1 VKIDTGQQEKP
12 PFKVHKHLSDKKWLI
27 VLAVVILFLAG
38 AISGWIFVIS
48 QKKSDSSSAPAAQS
62 KSLIQGAEKE
72 KIINELDAVVA
83 KSGPEA
89 GQAFLDSRIS
99 KTTDKQEQSLLY
111 SVKSTY
117 SAFNVNE
124 NSQSDALK
132 AAYKAEE
139 LGPTEDTAYV
149 VAYLEENYGS
159 INNAIKYYKIFL
171 ERIPKPSQMY
181 DNDFEYYSDHVKS
194 LEAETS

>member
-1 VKIDTGQQEKP
+1 MKIDTGQQEKP